1 MLQILRTC
9 FFGCQH
15 ADMYRERRRLHG
27 VDVLHL
33 VCASCGHA
41 VPAIART
48 ASEHQRVAAEGAIL
62 TPRAHRQTTAAV
74 VAIERRRSPRLDQQ
88 PHRASA

>member
-1 MLQILRTC
+1 MFGLVRSI

-27 VDVLHL
+27 VDVLHF
-33 VCASCGHA
+33 VCATCDHA

-48 ASEHQRVAAEGAIL
+48 ASEHQRVAAEGAVW
-62 TPRAHRQTTAAV
+62 TPHAHRPAAATV
-74 VAIERRRSPRLDQQ
+74 VAIERRRAPRLE
-88 PHRASA
+88 PRHRASA